1 MDKDALVGAI
11 DSVHTDWYS
20 LIDALGTDGLERPA
34 VVGNWRVR
42 DVIAHANCWDRWQL
56 VQLRTAFTGETP
68 TDAELHGP
76 ITFPPND
83 DMNEDAMNA
92 MFLAGYADWSTEDV
106 VAHFREV
113 CAMRASAVADASQD
127 QLDAVVGSDWA
138 GGTNRVIRLAVEV
151 EGVADPQPAWRFVMN
166 QVDHL
171 QGHLSEVRDACAKI
185 GMWPPAR

>member
-1 MDKDALVGAI
+1 M
-11 DSVHTDWYS
+11 
-20 LIDALGTDGLERPA
+20 
-34 VVGNWRVR
+34 R

-68 TDAELHGP
+68 ADAELHGP

-92 MFLAGYADWSTEDV
+92 MFLAGYADWSTGDV

-113 CAMRASAVADASQD
+113 CAMRAGWVGDASQD
-127 QLDAVVGSDWA
+127 ELDAVVGPDWA
-138 GGTNRVIRLAVEV
+138 GGTNRVIRLVSEV
-151 EGVADPQPAWRFVMN
+151 EDVGDAQPAWRFVMN

-171 QGHLSEVRDACAKI
+171 QAHLSEVRDACAKI
-185 GMWPPAR
+185 GVWPPAR